1 MSTAHYV
8 ERRRRLMAELG
19 AGVVILF
26 TAAHA
31 VRNAD
36 THYPYRAD
44 SSFITSPALTS
55 RKPCWCCC
63 RGRAVHPVLPG
74 KDLEREIWDGFR
86 HGPTT
91 RERFAFDQAYLLS
104 ELDAHLPKWLG
115 NQPTVHY
122 TWAATA
128 AGINGYW
135 AGWTPRG
142 MARSGV
148 TTPPAIHDVSLAIA
162 EMRLF
167 KDAHEIQRC
176 AAPVKSPPRRMC
188 APCAPASLACMN
200 TR

>member
-8 ERRRRLMAELG
+8 ERRRLMAELG
-19 AGVVILF
+19 AGVVILP

-63 RGRAVHPVLPG
+63 RRKGSPSCSAG
-74 KDLEREIWDGFR
+74 EKKTWSKEIWDGFATAR
-86 HGPTT
+86 T
-91 RERFAFDQAYLLS
+91 RERIAFDQAYPLS

-122 TWAATA
+122 TLGRDSGWDQR
-128 AGINGYW
+128 YW
-135 AGWTPRG
+135 AGWTPCV
-142 MARSGV
+142 A
-148 TTPPAIHDVSLAIA
+148 
-162 EMRLF
+162 
-167 KDAHEIQRC
+167 
-176 AAPVKSPPRRMC
+176 
-188 APCAPASLACMN
+188 
-200 TR
+200 